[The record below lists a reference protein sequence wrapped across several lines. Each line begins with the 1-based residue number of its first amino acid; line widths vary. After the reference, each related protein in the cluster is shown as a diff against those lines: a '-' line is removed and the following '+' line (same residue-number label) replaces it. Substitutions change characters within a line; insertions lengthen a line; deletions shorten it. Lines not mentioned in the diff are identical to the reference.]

1 MPLDV
6 IFLGTAGATP
16 TVERN
21 PPAIMIKREDE
32 MMLFDCGEGT
42 QRQMMKARTGM
53 FLDRI
58 YITHFHADHFLGIPG
73 IIQTL
78 AFQGREKPVEI
89 IGPEGTQRLIK
100 AMSALG
106 ANTPNFEI
114 KVKEVAPGE
123 TIEHKEYKINV
134 VKADHGRKIQALAYI
149 LQEKERPGKFNREK
163 AIELGVEPGPDF
175 GKLQKGQS
183 IQIGDKKITPEMIL
197 GPPRKGRKIVYT
209 GDTRPNQQI
218 KEASKEADLLIHD
231 GTFTSK
237 DQERAIETKHTTA
250 KEAAETASKTNAKM
264 LALTH
269 LSSRY
274 SKNYLPLLKEAKKR
288 FKNTIVPRDLT
299 QIRIPFPEKDREIK
313 IKGL

>member
-21 PPAIMIKREDE
+21 PPAVMIKREDE

-73 IIQTL
+73 MIQTL
-78 AFQGREKPVEI
+78 AFQGREKPLEI
-89 IGPEGTQRLIK
+89 VGPEGTENLIK
-100 AMSALG
+100 AMAALG
-106 ANTPNFEI
+106 ANTPSFNI
-114 KVKEVAPGE
+114 NLKEVVPGQ
-123 TIEHKEYKINV
+123 TIDYGDYKINV
-134 VKADHGRKIQALAYI
+134 IKADHGRKIQSLAYV
-149 LQEKERPGKFNREK
+149 LQEKERPGRFNREK
-163 AIELGVEPGPDF
+163 AIDLGVQPGPDF
-175 GKLQKGQS
+175 GKLQKGQTVNVEDRT
-183 IQIGDKKITPEMIL
+183 IKPEMVL
-197 GPPRKGRKIVYT
+197 GPPRRGRKIVYT
-209 GDTRPNQQI
+209 GDTRPNEKI
-218 KEASKEADLLIHD
+218 RSASKKADLLIHD

-237 DQERAIETKHTTA
+237 DKTRAIETKHTTA
-250 KEAAETASKTNAKM
+250 IEAASIAKKADVEM

-274 SKNYLPLLKEAKKR
+274 SKNYLPLLKEAKR
-288 FKNTIVPRDLT
+288 IFQNTIVPRDLT
-299 QIRIPFPEKDREIK
+299 ELRIPFPEKNRDIEV
-313 IKGL
+313 KGL